1 MYQVF
6 FIDPFC
12 EAGAVE
18 CTTLDEAL
26 KWANE
31 LRDNGNRFVTIASEN
46 PDSVGKSGV
55 DAVVDGVLPNGEL
68 YTWKK
73 RRT

>member
-6 FIDPFC
+6 FIDPFG

-18 CTTLDEAL
+18 CSTLTEAL

-46 PDSVGKSGV
+46 PDSVGKAGV
-55 DAVVDGVLPNGEL
+55 DEIVDGVLPDGTE
-68 YTWKK
+68 YTWRK
-73 RRT
+73 RR

>member
-6 FIDPFC
+6 FIDPFG

-18 CTTLDEAL
+18 CLTLTDAL
-26 KWANE
+26 RWATE

-46 PDSVGKSGV
+46 PDSVGQPGV
-55 DAVVDGVLPNGEL
+55 DSVEDGVLPDGNTYE
-68 YTWKK
+68 WKK
-73 RRT
+73 RR

>member
-6 FIDPFC
+6 FIDPFG

-18 CTTLDEAL
+18 CLTLTDAL
-26 KWANE
+26 RWATE

-46 PDSVGKSGV
+46 PNSVGQPGVDSVK
-55 DAVVDGVLPNGEL
+55 DGVLPDGEE
-68 YTWKK
+68 YTWRK
-73 RRT
+73 RR